1 MMTMNKLKFV
11 DPYHENRIE
20 DYFFFR
26 WKLLRKPWGQPK
38 GTERDDQ
45 EENSLQRMIVDE
57 EGNIIACGRF
67 HLNSP
72 HEAQIRYM
80 AVDTGQRGKGIGK
93 MMMEEL
99 ESLAMSAGVK
109 TIVLQ
114 ARENALEFYLACGYT
129 KVKETFVLYNDIQ
142 HYLMIKKV

>member
-1 MMTMNKLKFV
+1 MMTMSKLKFA

-26 WKLLRKPWGQPK
+26 WKLLRQPWGQPK

-45 EENSLQRMIVDE
+45 EENSIQRMIVDE
-57 EGNIIACGRF
+57 DGNIIACGRF

-93 MMMEEL
+93 MMMDKCR
-99 ESLAMSAGVK
+99 SKNHRFTSS
-109 TIVLQ
+109 
-114 ARENALEFYLACGYT
+114 
-129 KVKETFVLYNDIQ
+129 
-142 HYLMIKKV
+142 